1 MPKDYGMKEEAYSP
15 DKLVAGGQV
24 VSKTGTLLL
33 GENRSRGVLLGK
45 ITLGALSETH
55 AGNTGNGVLIPD
67 AVTPILANAQAGV
80 YKVVCAAAAA
90 NGGWFRVFDPK
101 GNVLGVIDAGSS
113 FTSQIKFV
121 IADGNV
127 DFIAG
132 DTFLVTVATGSLK
145 YKLSAAAA
153 VDGSQYPDGILVE
166 DTDASAAD
174 IDTGVYIAGEFNE
187 NAITFG
193 AGHTADSVR
202 DALRLKGI
210 YLKKGVPA

>member
-1 MPKDYGMKEEAYSP
+1 
-15 DKLVAGGQV
+15 VA
-24 VSKTGTLLL
+24 
-33 GENRSRGVLLGK
+33 
-45 ITLGALSETH
+45 
-55 AGNTGNGVLIPD
+55 P
-67 AVTPILANAQAGV
+67 
-80 YKVVCAAAAA
+80 
-90 NGGWFRVFDPK
+90 
-101 GNVLGVIDAGSS
+101 
-113 FTSQIKFV
+113 
-121 IADGNV
+121 
-127 DFIAG
+127 
-132 DTFLVTVATGSLK
+132 GSLK

-153 VDGSQYPDGILVE
+153 VDGSQYPEGILVE